1 MACAIVAYGRTQSSK
16 STTIGMLKKPGQAM
30 PATGDGSGES
40 ITERTTVIDTELGL
54 MLDAPGIDDTRLR
67 FTDDEAGR
75 RVALGVATSGVDT
88 VKFLVFE
95 SLAND
100 AMQLRGTLEKLNRA
114 FGATAAR
121 ATLVLAT
128 NADMV
133 QNPERR
139 ERRLTLIRTVV
150 AEQGLHGPVLWQN
163 EAISDDEYQA
173 QLATLRAGLAQV
185 QGVTTADLQ
194 DLRERQ
200 RRKAQELCDAY
211 PPQTKTINVEVEEQH
226 AVPREE
232 QEPYREPYVH
242 EVQYTETYTAPK
254 IYEVPE
260 ERSYE
265 YEGPSSNFFG
275 RLFGKTETCTGY
287 HKVQVQKVKMVNEQ
301 RQATRPVVNT
311 REAHRTVTK
320 YDTKTRKKTIPK
332 TVEYRLPVDRFMD
345 EALQVIIEE
354 VRQSLAR

>member
-1 MACAIVAYGRTQSSK
+1 MACAIVAYGRTQSGK
-16 STTIGMLKKPGQAM
+16 STTIGMLKKPDQAM
-30 PATGDGSGES
+30 PATGDGAGES
-40 ITERTTVIDTELGL
+40 VTERATVIDTELGL
-54 MLDAPGIDDTRLR
+54 MLDPPGIDDTRLR

-75 RVALGVATSGVDT
+75 RVALGVATSSVDT

-128 NADMV
+128 KADMV
-133 QNPERR
+133 QNLERR
-139 ERRLTLIRTVV
+139 ERRLGLIRAVV

-163 EAISDDEYQA
+163 EAISDDGYQT

-211 PPQTKTINVEVEEQH
+211 PTQTKTTNVEVDEQYT
-226 AVPREE
+226 VPRQE
-232 QEPYREPYVH
+232 QEPYQEPYV
-242 EVQYTETYTAPK
+242 EQEQYTETYEAPET
-254 IYEVPE
+254 YEVPE
-260 ERSYE
+260 QRSYT
-265 YEGPSSNFFG
+265 YEKRKGG
-275 RLFGKTETCTGY
+275 IGGALGQTKTCTGY
-287 HKVQVQKVKMVNEQ
+287 HTVTVQKVRMVSKQ
-301 RQATRPVVNT
+301 RQATRPVTKT
-311 REAHRTVTK
+311 RTAYRAVTK
-320 YDTKTRKKTIPK
+320 YDTKTRKKTIPQ
-332 TVEYRLPVDRFMD
+332 TVEYRLTVDRFMD